1 LGVKIAAPIPSQ
13 QVSSSSVTKLGR
25 NAFSN
30 EGASVMRLASIRSE
44 YSESA
49 HNKQSEYEYG
59 YEDEEE
65 EDYYD
70 EEDD

>member
-1 LGVKIAAPIPSQ
+1 MGVKIAAPVASQ
-13 QVSSSSVTKLGR
+13 HVSSTSVTKLGR

-65 EDYYD
+65 EEYYD
-70 EEDD
+70 EEED